1 MSPKSKNKIRNLN
14 DRFRK
19 GESGIPGNVI
29 VTSGI
34 SALLEENNL
43 EFADI
48 FKIVQEY
55 DTFSEDNDPHKEHDF
70 GNFVFCQL
78 KCYWKFDY
86 YDTEMLYGSEDPAD
100 TAKTHRVL
108 TILLASE
115 Y

>member
-1 MSPKSKNKIRNLN
+1 MPPNTKDKIRDLN

-29 VTSGI
+29 ATSGI
-34 SALLEENNL
+34 AAILEENNL
-43 EFADI
+43 EFAALAE
-48 FKIVQEY
+48 IVREY
-55 DTFSEDNDPHKEHDF
+55 DSFSEDNDPHQEHDF
-70 GNFVFCQL
+70 GNFEFCQQ

-86 YDTEMLYGSEDPAD
+86 YDTDMLYGSEDPAD
-100 TAKTHRVL
+100 INKTHRVL